1 MAYLGR
7 RGGAAALTSADIPD
21 GSITTAKIVD
31 DNVTAA
37 KIPAGAVTSDVVYL
51 ENNTS
56 TQTLSGTCSTERL
69 YFNDSYQLTGDVT
82 VTGHLALG
90 SIADEDIVITQDS
103 TERTITGS
111 GTLESGELLKSEQ
124 SDLTGMTGVL
134 NNSVQDN
141 ITRLGA
147 VASGSIG
154 SGVTGFTGI
163 KESDAWVIDTAFTGE
178 ASPITSNWKRNTHH
192 NFALIGTGMTQSS
205 GNFTF
210 PSTGHWLIH
219 FYSNHY
225 QNGSAKY
232 IGAYIQTTVN
242 NSSYTSTAVNYTNLE
257 PILSDTA
264 YTQNNVHQ
272 VFDVTNVS
280 THKVRFT
287 IAGNPA
293 NFTNGAEWTGASFLR
308 IGDT

>member
-1 MAYLGR
+1 MATLGR
-7 RGGAAALTSADIPD
+7 RPSNAALTSADIPD
-21 GSITTAKIVD
+21 DSI
-31 DNVTAA
+31 TAA
-37 KIPAGAVTSDVVYL
+37 KIVAGAVTSDVVYL

-56 TQTLSGTCSTERL
+56 TQTLSGTYSTERL

-90 SIADEDIVITQDS
+90 SIADEDIVITNDG

-178 ASPITSNWKRNTHH
+178 ASPIASNWVRNTHH
-192 NFALIGTGMTQSS
+192 NFALIGTGMTQSN

-210 PSTGHWLIH
+210 PSTGHWFIQ
-219 FYSNHY
+219 FYANHY
-225 QNGSAKY
+225 QNGSARY

-242 NSSYTSTAVNYTNLE
+242 TGSSYLSTAVNYTNLE

-293 NFTNGAEWTGASFLR
+293 NFTNGAEWTGVSFLR